1 MDATTF
7 KTEIKNLKDFLVG
20 KTITVSLVNG
30 NNITKYDFST
40 LKGFGKAILAFEGM
54 GANFGFIKVG
64 NSLIEK
70 RTKDIKELNHYI
82 NNGVWDSVHFL
93 ATTIKN

>member
-1 MDATTF
+1 MM
-7 KTEIKNLKDFLVG
+7 LLG
-20 KTITVSLVNG
+20 M
-30 NNITKYDFST
+30 
-40 LKGFGKAILAFEGM
+40 ILAFEGM

-82 NNGVWDSVHFL
+82 NNGVWESVHFL

>member
-7 KTEIKNLKDFLVG
+7 KTEIKNLKDFLTG

-30 NNITKYDFST
+30 SDVTRYNFKT
-40 LKGFGKAILAFEGM
+40 LKGFGRAILAFEAM
-54 GANFGFIKVG
+54 GAGFGFVKVA
-64 NSLIEK
+64 NNLIEK
-70 RTKDIKELNHYI
+70 RTKDIKELKHYTH
-82 NNGVWDSVHFL
+82 NGVWDSVHFL

>member
-1 MDATTF
+1 MDSTTF
-7 KTEIKNLKDFLVG
+7 KSEIKNLKDFLVG

-30 NNITKYDFST
+30 NNITRYDFST

-64 NSLIEK
+64 NNLIEK

-82 NNGVWDSVHFL
+82 NNGVWDNVHFL